1 MEVII
6 AYVIGSIVTLLLS
19 WKHFS
24 MSAIENTIVYL
35 CNDGYLANRVDED
48 GELELVRLEEVISDT
63 IKSTSTIMLPKNE
76 L

>member
-1 MEVII
+1 
-6 AYVIGSIVTLLLS
+6 
-19 WKHFS
+19 